1 MADVF
6 SARKRSEIM
15 ARVRGRGN
23 ERTEL
28 ALLNIL
34 RRHSISGWRRHQT
47 VFGKPDFVFRKHR
60 LAVFVDGCF
69 WHCCPRHA
77 TKPTSNR
84 MFWRQKLARNEA
96 RDRLVN
102 CTLRKAG
109 WTVLR
114 VWQHELTRKNEF
126 RVASRIRKHLDAES
140 ACEEGGK
147 Q

>member
-34 RRHSISGWRRHQT
+34 RRQNISGWRRHQT
-47 VFGKPDFVFRKHR
+47 VFGKPDFVFREHR

-77 TKPTSNR
+77 TKPASNR
-84 MFWRQKLARNEA
+84 RFWRQKLARNKA

-102 CTLRKAG
+102 FTLRKAG

-114 VWQHELTRKNEF
+114 VWQHELTRKNES
-126 RVASRIRKHLDAES
+126 RVAVRIRKYLDAAS
-140 ACEEGGK
+140 A
-147 Q
+147 